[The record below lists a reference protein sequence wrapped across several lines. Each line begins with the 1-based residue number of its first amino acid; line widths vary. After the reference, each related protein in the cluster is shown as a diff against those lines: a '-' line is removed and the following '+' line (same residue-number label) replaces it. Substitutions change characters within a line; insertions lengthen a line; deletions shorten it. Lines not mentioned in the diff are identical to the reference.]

1 MSRFLERM
9 LPVLLLPA
17 LALALSDGARPV
29 AAEGTGSISGRVVND
44 IDGDGD
50 MFDEDEPGLAG
61 WHLRLEMDAE
71 NGQSPIVRE
80 TRTDRSGRYSFK
92 RLPPGNYSVSIPC
105 EGQPSLWIST
115 APNEQGSFGVTVEA
129 GEDSGGIDFWL
140 SLLSAPPP
148 HNGEIVGRLVWD
160 ENADGVPDPSESGV
174 AGWQVNASMAGGP
187 KCFPQQY
194 QVTYAGSDGSFSF
207 TGLQPGL
214 YDLGYPGPSGR
225 PHPDYVFDAPGIGQ
239 QMPDGYEYFSFLP
252 GVEAPENGSVSIA
265 IGILDVSGTGS
276 ISGEIYA
283 DSNENGQK
291 DAGEPLVDCGCWM
304 GLMYRTP
311 HGYSP
316 VLSRIT
322 YTSSGGLYGLSGLR
336 GGQYWVALLQPPGV
350 PISPPVGPS
359 GFSFQLVTLGD
370 GGALVNVDF
379 GLRVQPGQPTRI
391 PQPMPD
397 STPVRDVD
405 LVAPVTGAGGSPS
418 DSGLA
423 GFAAALAVAGALAVS
438 GSALLCRR
446 QTRVRRGYGGEKH
459 P

>member
-1 MSRFLERM
+1 MSRFLMRM
-9 LPVLLLPA
+9 FPVLLL
-17 LALALSDGARPV
+17 LALALSGGAYPV
-29 AAEGTGSISGRVVND
+29 AAQETYSISGRVIND
-44 IDGDGD
+44 LNGDGD

-61 WHLRLEMDAE
+61 WHLRLEKETED
-71 NGQSPIVRE
+71 GQPTFVRE
-80 TRTDRSGRYSFK
+80 ATTDRSGRYSF
-92 RLPPGNYSVSIPC
+92 RLLPPGRYSISIPC
-105 EGQPSLWIST
+105 EGQPKLWLAT
-115 APNEQGSFGVTVEA
+115 APNSLGEYSTTVEG

-174 AGWQVNASMAGGP
+174 AGWQVNASMVGGP
-187 KCFPQQY
+187 KCFPQEY

-239 QMPDGYEYFSFLP
+239 QMPDGHEYFSFLP
-252 GVEAPENGSVSIA
+252 DVEAPENGSGSIA

-283 DSNENGQK
+283 DSNENGQQ

-316 VLSRIT
+316 VVSRAT

-336 GGQYWVALLQPPGV
+336 VGEYWIALLQPPGV
-350 PISPPVGPS
+350 PIDPPVGPY
-359 GFSFQLVTLGD
+359 GFSAHLVTLKD
-370 GGALVNVDF
+370 GEQLANVDF
-379 GLRVQPGQPTRI
+379 GLRVQPGQPTRM
-391 PQPMPD
+391 PQPTLA
-397 STPVRDVD
+397 STPTPDVR
-405 LVAPVTGAGGSPS
+405 LAPPSTGSGGAPS

-423 GFAAALAVAGALAVS
+423 GFAAALAVAGALAVC
-438 GSALLCRR
+438 GAALA
-446 QTRVRRGYGGEKH
+446 VRRTRRFH
-459 P
+459 R